1 MMIIQE
7 KSLKEHK
14 KFLEKIR
21 MRDLKR
27 QKKIAAAGIDYECPE
42 FVRSYTLFMFV
53 ISCCTSIFTLQIK
66 INRMQ

>member
-27 QKKIAAAGIDYECPE
+27 KKKIAAAGIDYECPE
-42 FVRSYTLFMFV
+42 FVRSYTLFMFI